1 MPEEFEFALIF
12 VSFICYH
19 CCEQEQ
25 LTEAES
31 RFQKKLCEVAAAS
44 ESEPSITLS
53 LARPSG
59 NSLRR
64 HSSPFLEPRDVTKFK
79 HFDQE
84 SLRAR
89 PHGQQQFLCGD
100 TPTQSL
106 DLGLAKPRPLTAL
119 ETEKEVSHCK
129 NRGAAH
135 EGRIGRNTM
144 KMVALSPKIMRVLN
158 SLSNGMARTQGVRD
172 EELGDERGLKIT
184 EIRSP
189 RRDDPPQRSSFM
201 PVHTSRHQTLTP
213 EGTISDVDRTRAVV
227 QDTGTK
233 VREHRRSDT
242 RNTIFSV
249 LNEIQEDHNVA
260 CDVILE
266 KSSSNVGEPEGF
278 EVNEDHA
285 AEAVVNGVGSDEER
299 TSKVTPKQDFA
310 SCTVVGSNS
319 RSVAREVSCVFLAR
333 KYTSKAKNM

>member
-1 MPEEFEFALIF
+1 M
-12 VSFICYH
+12 
-19 CCEQEQ
+19 
-25 LTEAES
+25 TEAES

-44 ESEPSITLS
+44 EPEPSITLS

-79 HFDQE
+79 HLDQE

-100 TPTQSL
+100 NPSQSL

-129 NRGAAH
+129 NHGAAH
-135 EGRIGRNTM
+135 EGRIGRSTM
-144 KMVALSPKIMRVLN
+144 KMVALSPKILRVLN
-158 SLSNGMARTQGVRD
+158 SLSNGMAHTQGIRD

-201 PVHTSRHQTLTP
+201 PVHTSRHKTLTP
-213 EGTISDVDRTRAVV
+213 EETISDVDRTRAFV

-233 VREHRRSDT
+233 VGDHKRSDT
-242 RNTIFSV
+242 RSWNTIFSV
-249 LNEIQEDHNVA
+249 FNELQVNRNAASDI
-260 CDVILE
+260 ILE

-278 EVNEDHA
+278 EVNKNHA

-299 TSKVTPKQDFA
+299 TSKVTPKQDLV

-319 RSVAREVSCVFLAR
+319 RSVARGYLCFFSTKVHLKGQEFV
-333 KYTSKAKNM
+333 TSL